1 MATWFQ
7 DGTYDFINSIS
18 DVERTLNE
26 RLGPEPARD
35 IMLVINKRL
44 REEHEIGR
52 EEVLKEYNLI
62 ERPYQ

>member
-1 MATWFQ
+1 MVTWFQ

-26 RLGPEPARD
+26 RLGPEPARE
-35 IMLVINKRL
+35 IMTVINKRL

-52 EEVLKEYNLI
+52 EEVLKEYNLV
-62 ERPYQ
+62 ERPYL